1 MYSSFLDKFQGDRM
15 PKVKIEKTNYMN
27 TLFEFYGDLLTS
39 KQKGYLSLY
48 YGDDYSLG
56 EIAEDF
62 EVSRQAVYDNIK
74 RTEKILTDYEE
85 KLQLVGSF
93 MLRSELLSQ
102 LKEYTTEKYAS
113 DNELSRII
121 HQLESIDD

>member
-1 MYSSFLDKFQGDRM
+1 ME
-15 PKVKIEKTNYMN
+15 IEKTNYMN
-27 TLFEFYGDLLTS
+27 TLFEFYGDLLTT

>member
-1 MYSSFLDKFQGDRM
+1 M
-15 PKVKIEKTNYMN
+15 PFFHLLLYINYIEKTNYMN